1 VWPQSLMAWPY
12 IFQTGVEDR
21 MVVGIEDVL
30 LEFRVASNVNLADPM
45 MRDVVQVLVRIEAM
59 VVRY

>member
-1 VWPQSLMAWPY
+1 MAWPY